1 MAVSPKVSEFA
12 ARASSETGVVERQ
25 ARSKTAKKRIEN
37 VAAISGSL
45 VVIAALIWQGIVAS
59 GSPDPTKAG
68 LSTASMILSSGVL
81 VLREGLEAVLVLATI
96 TAGLVLNRKSYWRAV
111 VGGVAAGL
119 LATILT
125 WFGVVAAISNV
136 NAPEYDVQAGTGLL
150 AVIVLLVV
158 MNWFFHKIYWTGWI
172 GHHSQRRKKLL
183 EAADGVAG
191 MSTLFGFAAL
201 GFTAVYREGFEVVL
215 FLQDL
220 RLKAGSRV
228 ILGGASL
235 GLAMTLI
242 VAVLAFLA
250 HKKLPYKKM
259 LVLTG
264 ALLAG
269 VLVVM
274 IGESAQEM
282 QQAHWIPTTPIH
294 IPIPDWAG
302 VWFAIFPT
310 WETMA
315 AQALAILL
323 VGGSFLWIRLQVL
336 RNSLKS
342 ALGR

>member
-12 ARASSETGVVERQ
+12 ARRDSDSPTWKPSSP
-25 ARSKTAKKRIEN
+25 AKKAIGN
-37 VAAISGSL
+37 TAAVLGS
-45 VVIAALIWQGIVAS
+45 VIVIAALIWQGITAS
-59 GSPDPTKAG
+59 GSPDPAKAG
-68 LSTASMILSSGVL
+68 LSTLSMILSSGVL

-96 TAGLVLNRKSYWRAV
+96 TAGLVINQKNYWRAV
-111 VGGVAAGL
+111 MGGVAAGL
-119 LATILT
+119 VATILT
-125 WFGVVAAISNV
+125 WFGVVAVISSV

-150 AVIVLLVV
+150 AVVVLLVI

-183 EAADGVAG
+183 DGASSTAG
-191 MSTLFGFAAL
+191 KTTLFGFAAL
-201 GFTAVYREGFEVVL
+201 GFTAIYREGFEIVL

-220 RLKAGSRV
+220 RLKAGSQV
-228 ILGGASL
+228 ILGGASF
-235 GLAMTLI
+235 GLALTLI
-242 VAVLAFLA
+242 VASLAFVA

-264 ALLAG
+264 SLLAG

-282 QQAHWIPTTPIH
+282 QQAHWIPTTNLH
-294 IPIPDWAG
+294 ISIPDWAG

-310 WETMA
+310 VETLA

-323 VGGSFLWIRLQVL
+323 VGGSFLWIRLQVF
-336 RNSLKS
+336 RNMVQTSQK
-342 ALGR
+342 R